1 LLPIGGAYGSWRKRN
16 SDAPALKISKTR
28 RQNCQKPV
36 ASEYLYRVSGQQVVS
51 GGVTAANNK
60 FILGSANVEIGA
72 VFEIIPT
79 THPLTIHT

>member
-1 LLPIGGAYGSWRKRN
+1 
-16 SDAPALKISKTR
+16 LKIIKTR
-28 RQNCQKPV
+28 RRNCQKPV

-51 GGVTAANNK
+51 GGVTATNNK

-72 VFEIIPT
+72 VFEKIPT